1 MQLDIRRFQLLRSIV
16 VRISSCHLSFV
27 AVAFLAALP
36 IRVNSEEV
44 PSELTTNAKC
54 MLAVLKMVPGVSE
67 PRLGSDNSH
76 GWNHPFL
83 EYRATEGLRGSQRM
97 RFDAQKSTEGHY
109 WFLAYLSGW
118 GNPEIHVTDQIIQSW
133 KTQCGVSAN
142 VIFP

>member
-1 MQLDIRRFQLLRSIV
+1 MSGSIV
-16 VRISSCHLSFV
+16 VRTSSFLLSFV

-36 IRVNSEEV
+36 IGAKSEEV
-44 PSELTTNAKC
+44 STELKTNAEC
-54 MLAVLKMVPGVSE
+54 ILTVLKMTPGVSE

-76 GWNHPFL
+76 GWDHPFL
-83 EYRATEGLRGSQRM
+83 EYRATEGLRGSHRV

-118 GNPEIHVTDQIIQSW
+118 GNPEIHVTELIIRGW